1 MFYSGELYI
10 RRNAICLRRRVT
22 DTILSVDDPA
32 SRPFFFF
39 SEDCS
44 EKEDFYLALL
54 RQQERDIIGASK
66 PPAPQKFE
74 VSHMITLVQR
84 LHSSEENLQTR
95 WCNALI
101 GRLFLALYKTPE
113 IENIVRTKVTKK
125 IARVK
130 KPAFLSDVVIQKI
143 NMGSGPP
150 FITNPRLKDLNV
162 EGGCTVAMD
171 VDYSGHFRLQVAT
184 KARIELSTRFKTR
197 EVDLVL
203 AVVLKKLEGHAV
215 FKFKPP
221 PSNRVWFTFETMPKM
236 EMSIEPIVSSR
247 QITYN
252 IILRAI
258 ESRIRE
264 VIAETAVFPNWDD
277 IPFSDTS
284 SQQYRGG
291 IWATGFADQE
301 TVDFEKGRQASQGS
315 EAPDMSRRGAGLDV
329 KESTDSVPK
338 SSASSVS
345 FENEPAASQP
355 HAATKKSRNSLSVE
369 TKPQVSTPKPLRTGT
384 YPAAGTAIVGTDTTT
399 VDAFKSERK
408 GNHTDATS
416 RMIAISSRNQSTS
429 PVASPTGSLTGST
442 ERPGTAGSFSTTASK
457 EDRSDR
463 KTAEK
468 ATAGRARADTLL
480 TESIT
485 STPRNPSRDSI
496 VSMPG
501 FGNDPTLN
509 VSTPSPAPIMRS
521 SSINRHSLSSISLA
535 STGISRRFGWK
546 QANRD
551 GENGP
556 SDSSNTMEGKES
568 MPRPPIGRGRPL
580 PPPGTP
586 LPFPEKE
593 RLGRIATMVQKR
605 KPLASSMAQETS
617 SAQPLSAIE
626 NRQGLAQQRRDDNLL
641 VVAAPPDSQP
651 STPRG
656 IAADEHA
663 LPFDLNEGAADLEL
677 EPSG

>member
-1 MFYSGELYI
+1 M
-10 RRNAICLRRRVT
+10 
-22 DTILSVDDPA
+22 DDPA
-32 SRPFFFF
+32 TRPFFFF
-39 SEDCS
+39 SDDCS

-54 RQQERDIIGASK
+54 RQQERDIAGASK
-66 PPAPQKFE
+66 PPAAQKFE
-74 VSHMITLVQR
+74 VSHMISLVQR

-95 WCNALI
+95 WCNALL

-113 IENIVRTKVTKK
+113 IENIVRNKVTKK

-143 NMGSGPP
+143 NLGSGPP

-162 EGGCTVAMD
+162 DGGCTVAMD

-215 FKFKPP
+215 LKFKPP

-291 IWATGFADQE
+291 IWATAAADQE
-301 TVDFEKGRQASQGS
+301 TVDLEKGRQPSQGS
-315 EAPDMSRRGAGLDV
+315 EAPDILEKGTAVDV
-329 KESTDSVPK
+329 KDNMDSVPK

-355 HAATKKSRNSLSVE
+355 RAAAKKSRNSLPVE
-369 TKPQVSTPKPLRTGT
+369 MRPQVSTPKPLRTGT
-384 YPAAGTAIVGTDTTT
+384 YATTGTAVVGTDTTT
-399 VDAFKSERK
+399 VDAFKGERR
-408 GNHTDATS
+408 GNQTDATS

-429 PVASPTGSLTGST
+429 PVTSPTGSLTESLTGSI
-442 ERPGTAGSFSTTASK
+442 ERPETVGSYSTTISK

-463 KTAEK
+463 KTVGK
-468 ATAGRARADTLL
+468 ATAGRARADSLL

-485 STPRNPSRDSI
+485 STPRNLGGSSI

-509 VSTPSPAPIMRS
+509 VSTPFPVPITRSP
-521 SSINRHSLSSISLA
+521 SINRHSLSSISLA
-535 STGISRRFGWK
+535 TTGISRRFGWK
-546 QANRD
+546 QANKD
-551 GENGP
+551 GENGS
-556 SDSSNTMEGKES
+556 SDSSNTIDGKES

-605 KPLASSMAQETS
+605 KPLAPPALSMAQRRS
-617 SAQPLSAIE
+617 STLPLSAIE
-626 NRQGLAQQRRDDNLL
+626 NQQGLAQHQRDDDLL

-651 STPRG
+651 STPRS
-656 IAADEHA
+656 IAVDEHA
-663 LPFDLNEGAADLEL
+663 LPFDLNEEAADLEP
-677 EPSG
+677 EPSA